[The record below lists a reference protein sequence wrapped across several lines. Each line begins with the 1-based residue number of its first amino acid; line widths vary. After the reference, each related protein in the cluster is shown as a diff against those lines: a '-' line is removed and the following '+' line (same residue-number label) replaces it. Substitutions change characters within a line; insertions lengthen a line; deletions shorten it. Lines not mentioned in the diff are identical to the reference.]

1 MSSSIFFKFKSQK
14 EPTRLPFDGTAIS
27 VFDAKRDIIAIH
39 KLGDGTDFDLAIYNE
54 ENNEEYVDDTIMI
67 PRGTAITAR
76 RLPPVKP
83 GRGTAQRYVTGK
95 MPAVGLSAGRIE
107 KKAHPTHASTASKP
121 AAPPAASGLATEG
134 QTEEERI
141 AAMFQASSEQWNQTQ
156 EQMANA
162 RPVFGQ
168 GGFKKKN
175 APAPNH
181 PPPTGYVCYRC
192 GEKGHWI
199 QQCPTNADPN
209 FDGRP
214 RVKRTTGIPKSF
226 LKTVD
231 KPVITDD
238 DDGKPVS
245 VMVNAEGEYVV
256 AEPDRASWELYQQK
270 TKAAGLTGE
279 AAAEA
284 KLLEERGLVCPIDN
298 KLFKDAVKTPCCKK
312 TYCDDCIQNAL
323 VESDLV
329 CPNCDTKEVLLDRL
343 IPDAETREKVKEY
356 LDSKKAAADEKDG
369 GKNSKEL
376 SKSPAPA
383 GASAGALS
391 NAVVVKTEP
400 GVKKESGTPKLE
412 ATKPVDG
419 ATTSSAKKRSAED
432 DGTSMK
438 RIASD
443 TSNDSGSKRLKSNPL
458 SPAQQ
463 HLHTNTG
470 NSPALQSIGL
480 AVVGGSQ
487 NTPPN
492 GMGYPQNGFMNGN
505 GNMNMNGFDFN
516 NMGGGGMSMGN
527 NGGNMGFNGNNGGMS
542 NMNAMNMN
550 MANGGMGMGMGNM
563 NAMNMNGGGGG
574 GMMPN
579 NMGYNNNNMNMNMN
593 NMNNMNGM
601 SMGMMNANGGGYN
614 NTNGNMMPYG
624 NMNGGGGGGGYNNMN
639 NGMMNNN
646 GYYNN
651 GNNGYNSQPQQQF
664 NNQNQGQW
672 NMGQQRNMGMMNNGG
687 GGGGQNMGMGMGM
700 NGNMNMNMNNAGM
713 NMNMGGGGG
722 GGMMNQN
729 HQGWNAGNNNGG
741 GYQTRKIFSEPFP
754 NDEDSPY
761 MRKPVNPYRHMRP
774 KRVRPSDYTAVGGG
788 VTD

>member
-54 ENNEEYVDDTIMI
+54 ENNEEYVDDTVMI
-67 PRGTAITAR
+67 PRGTAIIAR
-76 RLPPVKP
+76 RLPPAKP

-95 MPAVGLSAGRIE
+95 MPTAALSAGRVE
-107 KKAHPTHASTASKP
+107 KKVHTIHAGGPTKPTATS
-121 AAPPAASGLATEG
+121 APSAVPGLGAEG

-162 RPVFGQ
+162 RPIHGQ

-175 APAPNH
+175 VPAPSH

-226 LKTVD
+226 LKTVE
-231 KPVITDD
+231 KPVITDE

-245 VMVNAEGEYVV
+245 VMVNADGEYVV
-256 AEPDRASWELYQQK
+256 AEPDRASWEQYQQK

-284 KLLEERGLVCPIDN
+284 KILEEKGLACPIDN

-343 IPDAETREKVKEY
+343 IPDTETRERVKEY
-356 LDSKKAAADEKDG
+356 LDSKRAASEEKE
-369 GKNSKEL
+369 KEK
-376 SKSPAPA
+376 SKSPTPA
-383 GASAGALS
+383 KAAI
-391 NAVVVKTEP
+391 VKTEP

-412 ATKPVDG
+412 AAKPVD
-419 ATTSSAKKRSAED
+419 AVLAPSNPKKRSAED

-438 RIASD
+438 RSASAA
-443 TSNDSGSKRLKSNPL
+443 SNDSGSKRLKP
-458 SPAQQ
+458 SPTQQ
-463 HLHTNTG
+463 IAIIPNTG
-470 NSPALQSIGL
+470 NSPAMQNVAL
-480 AVVGGSQ
+480 ATNGIVQTQ
-487 NTPPN
+487 NQN
-492 GMGYPQNGFMNGN
+492 QQHSMGFSQNGFMG
-505 GNMNMNGFDFN
+505 GGGGGGGGNMNGFDFN
-516 NMGGGGMSMGN
+516 NN
-527 NGGNMGFNGNNGGMS
+527 N
-542 NMNAMNMN
+542 
-550 MANGGMGMGMGNM
+550 MGNM
-563 NAMNMNGGGGG
+563 MN
-574 GMMPN
+574 N
-579 NMGYNNNNMNMNMN
+579 NNNNNNVMGFNNNNMGNMSGMNMN
-593 NMNNMNGM
+593 NMGMNMGMGMSMNSGMMNNNMSSGYNNMNMTMMGNNMGNNMGNSM
-601 SMGMMNANGGGYN
+601 SNNMGNNMVNNMGGNMGGNMVNNMGMN
-614 NTNGNMMPYG
+614 
-624 NMNGGGGGGGYNNMN
+624 GGGGYNNNMMSGYNNMNSGGGGGYGMN
-639 NGMMNNN
+639 NMTNN

-651 GNNGYNSQPQQQF
+651 AGGGYNNNQQQF
-664 NNQNQGQW
+664 NNNQQW
-672 NMGQQRNMGMMNNGG
+672 GMQQQHQQPQQRNMNMVM
-687 GGGGQNMGMGMGM
+687 GQNS
-700 NGNMNMNMNNAGM
+700 
-713 NMNMGGGGG
+713 MNMGN
-722 GGMMNQN
+722 GMMAQQN
-729 HQGWNAGNNNGG
+729 QGWNNNVGMG
-741 GYQTRKIFSEPFP
+741 SVGSMSAAAYQARKVFSEPFP
-754 NDEDSPY
+754 TDEDSPY

-774 KRVRPSDYTAVGGG
+774 KRARPSDYTAVGGG

>member
-76 RLPPVKP
+76 RLPPAKP

-95 MPAVGLSAGRIE
+95 MLTVGLGASRLE
-107 KKAHPTHASTASKP
+107 KKSHPTHASSSSKP
-121 AAPPAASGLATEG
+121 SAPATAPSMSTEG

-162 RPVFGQ
+162 RPVHGQ

-245 VMVNAEGEYVV
+245 VMVNADGEYVV

-284 KLLEERGLVCPIDN
+284 KILEEKGLVCPIDN

-343 IPDAETREKVKEY
+343 IEDAETREKVKEY
-356 LDSKKAAADEKDG
+356 LDSKKAGMDEKDG
-369 GKNSKEL
+369 GKNAKEQ
-376 SKSPAPA
+376 SKSPAPTA
-383 GASAGALS
+383 A
-391 NAVVVKTEP
+391 AVPNGVAVKSDP
-400 GVKKESGTPKLE
+400 VIKKESGTPKLD

-419 ATTSSAKKRSAED
+419 SALVGSKKRSAED
-432 DGTSMK
+432 DGASMK
-438 RIASD
+438 RSASN

-463 HLHTNTG
+463 HLLANTG
-470 NSPALQSIGL
+470 NSPAMQSIGL

-492 GMGYPQNGFMNGN
+492 GMGYPQNGFMNN
-505 GNMNMNGFDFN
+505 GNNNMNNMNGFDFN
-516 NMGGGGMSMGN
+516 NMGSMMGN
-527 NGGNMGFNGNNGGMS
+527 NGNGNMGFNGNNGGMS
-542 NMNAMNMN
+542 NMNMNMN
-550 MANGGMGMGMGNM
+550 MGNGMGNGMGMGNM
-563 NAMNMNGGGGG
+563 NAMNMNGG
-574 GMMPN
+574 MMPN
-579 NMGYNNNNMNMNMN
+579 NMGYNNMNMNTNNMN

-601 SMGMMNANGGGYN
+601 GMGMMNNNGAGYN
-614 NTNGNMMPYG
+614 NGNMMPYG
-624 NMNGGGGGGGYNNMN
+624 NMNSGGNGGYNGMN
-639 NGMMNNN
+639 NGMVNNN

-651 GNNGYNSQPQQQF
+651 NGGGGYNNPPHQHF
-664 NNQNQGQW
+664 NNQNQNQW
-672 NMGQQRNMGMMNNGG
+672 GMQQQRNMGMMNNGG
-687 GGGGQNMGMGMGM
+687 GGQNMGMGT
-700 NGNMNMNMNNAGM
+700 NMNMNNNNAGM
-713 NMNMGGGGG
+713 NMNMGGG
-722 GGMMNQN
+722 MTNQN
-729 HQGWNAGNNNGG
+729 HQGWNNNNGG
-741 GYQTRKIFSEPFP
+741 NNAANFQARKIFSEPFP
-754 NDEDSPY
+754 TDEDSPY